1 MPVPLGVYIA
11 APFPLRHD
19 AIVARSGLLSMG
31 LISTAHW
38 LDQDQEEWNDDWARI
53 DLADIDRATVFLLIN
68 PPEWKHKGTGG
79 RHVEFGYAVARH
91 KDIVILGERTNVFHS
106 LSSVALASD
115 CTSAIKMVN
124 DLARGLSLD
133 V

>member
-1 MPVPLGVYIA
+1 VPLGVYIA
-11 APFPLRHD
+11 APFPLRNHGTL
-19 AIVARSGLLSMG
+19 ARSGLLSMG

-38 LDQDQEEWNDDWARI
+38 LDVEKEEWNDEWARI

-68 PPEWKHKGTGG
+68 PPEWRQEGTGG

-91 KDIVILGERTNVFHS
+91 KDIVIWGERTNLFHS
-106 LSSVALASD
+106 LSHIQVAGDLP
-115 CTSAIKMVN
+115 SAINMVN